1 MKTETGE
8 DKLRDDRY
16 EWSHYEQ
23 PDPETVEEMEKRM
36 RYEDEILRSPIRGVV
51 SK

>member
-1 MKTETGE
+1 MDE
-8 DKLRDDRY
+8 DKLRDDRLD
-16 EWSHYEQ
+16 WAKYEQ
-23 PDPETVEEMEKRM
+23 PDEETVEEMEKRM